1 MIWFT
6 SDTHFNHQNILAYE
20 PETRPFE
27 TVEEMNE
34 VIIKNWNDKV
44 KPDDTI
50 YVLGDFFMGMLDKI
64 EDILNRLNGKIILV
78 RGNHDTKKRIEIYKS
93 KGIEVKDF
101 DHFAYKGR
109 YFILCHFPN
118 NNEEFIR
125 MITQDN
131 SEVVW
136 LYGHVHSNAPKGYHD
151 GTFHIGVDTNNLAP
165 ISIQEVWDQCWPEE
179 IMTPDIEAYK
189 VAHMADLI
197 GYDET
202 QFKSPVYVDISE
214 YFSGPTWL
222 PQDEIIDRIV
232 DAWNDCGYPSAGTMS
247 QGKMYF

>member
-1 MIWFT
+1 MKGVKKVIYFT
-6 SDTHFNHQNILAYE
+6 SDTHFNHQNILTYE

-44 KPDDTI
+44 KPEDTI
-50 YVLGDFFMGMLDKI
+50 YVLGDFFMGALDKV
-64 EDILNRLNGKIILV
+64 EDILDRLNGKIILI
-78 RGNHDTKKRIEIYKS
+78 RGNHDTKKRIELYKS

-136 LYGHVHSNAPKGYHD
+136 LYGHVHSNAPTGYHD

-165 ISIQEVWDQCWPEE
+165 ISIQEVWEQCWPEE
-179 IMTPDIEAYK
+179 IMTPDIQAYK
-189 VAHMADLI
+189 DTHANMI
-197 GYDET
+197 E
-202 QFKSPVYVDISE
+202 
-214 YFSGPTWL
+214 
-222 PQDEIIDRIV
+222 
-232 DAWNDCGYPSAGTMS
+232 
-247 QGKMYF
+247 